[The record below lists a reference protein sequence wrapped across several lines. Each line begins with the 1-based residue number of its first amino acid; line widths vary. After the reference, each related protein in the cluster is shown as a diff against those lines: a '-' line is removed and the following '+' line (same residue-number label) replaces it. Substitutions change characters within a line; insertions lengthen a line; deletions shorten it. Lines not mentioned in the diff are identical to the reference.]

1 VPINLTASTMVDT
14 SPDTEL
20 EPTAIGSIE
29 PHPRLLLR
37 FALYTGV
44 VLLGAGLAIAW
55 LVNREV
61 ADRAGRTVAKQ
72 SRSIALSNLRSHLRI
87 SDFAAPVTPARRAV
101 LDELFRHSTVP
112 GVVNGGLV
120 SANGTVT
127 YSADHSRIGGKP
139 RHPKIFAGAL
149 AGRISQRVT
158 YRTSWRTGRSVKV
171 LQILVPVR
179 ASISGRPIGLI
190 GVDQNYSVVAVGT
203 GDAATRLGVIL
214 AIALVLLYI
223 ALFPI
228 MNRLTR
234 QLAARNRRLHELAEE
249 RGRLFKG
256 ERAARAEAE
265 SVQRLLAEQNEQ
277 LRELDRLKDEFVSL
291 VSHEL
296 RTPLTSIRGYVE
308 LLLEEKG
315 QLDDD
320 QRRFLEIVN
329 RNSERLLALVAD
341 LLFLAQID
349 AGKPAIEFGKV
360 DLNRIAEECVEASSP
375 VADSKAID
383 LSLQARR
390 LPRIEGDPARLA
402 QVLDNLV
409 SNALKFTPSGGTVEV
424 RLRPEDGQA
433 VLEVDDTG
441 LGVPEEEQERLFERF
456 FRSSSAM
463 ESAIPGTGLGLTITK
478 AIVERHGGTIEVE
491 SAPNAG
497 TTVRVRLPLKT
508 KQRLD
513 QPSREIA
520 ASAT

>member
-1 VPINLTASTMVDT
+1 MVDT
-14 SPDTEL
+14 TPDTGL
-20 EPTAIGSIE
+20 EPTAISAIE
-29 PHPRLLLR
+29 RQPRLLLR

-61 ADRAGRTVAKQ
+61 ADRAGRTVVNQ
-72 SRSIALSNLRSHLRI
+72 SRSIALGNLRSHLRV
-87 SDFAAPVTPARRAV
+87 SDFSRPVTPARRAA

-120 SANGTVT
+120 SDDGTVT
-127 YSADHSRIGGKP
+127 YSAQHSRMG
-139 RHPKIFAGAL
+139 RRVLHPKIFEQAL
-149 AGRISQRVT
+149 AGKISQRVT
-158 YRTSWRTGRSVKV
+158 YRTSWRTGRDMKV

-179 ASISGRPIGLI
+179 ASLSGRPIGVI
-190 GVDQNYSVVAVGT
+190 GLDQDYKLVAVGT

-214 AIALVLLYI
+214 AIALLLLYI
-223 ALFPI
+223 TLFPI

-234 QLAARNRRLHELAEE
+234 QLAARNKRLHELAEE
-249 RGRLFKG
+249 RGRLFEG

-308 LLLEEKG
+308 LLLEEEG
-315 QLDDD
+315 QLHDD

-349 AGKPAIEFGKV
+349 AGKPAIELASV
-360 DLNRIAEECVEASSP
+360 DLNRIIEECVEASSP
-375 VADSKAID
+375 VADSKGID
-383 LSLQARR
+383 LGLHARR
-390 LPRIEGDPARLA
+390 LPKLAGDPVRLA
-402 QVLDNLV
+402 QVIDNLV
-409 SNALKFTPSGGTVEV
+409 SNALKFTPSGGSVEV
-424 RLRPEDGQA
+424 RLRAEEGMA
-433 VLEVDDTG
+433 VLEVEDSG
-441 LGVPEEEQERLFERF
+441 LGIPEEEQERLFERF
-456 FRSSSAM
+456 FRSSNAM

-491 SAPNAG
+491 SEANAG
-497 TTVRVRLPLKT
+497 TSVRVRLPLKS
-508 KQRLD
+508 KNALEL
-513 QPSREIA
+513 PSRELA
-520 ASAT
+520 A

>member
-1 VPINLTASTMVDT
+1 MVDT
-14 SPDTEL
+14 TPDTQL
-20 EPTAIGSIE
+20 EPTASGPIE
-29 PHPRLLLR
+29 PQPRLLLR

-61 ADRAGRTVAKQ
+61 ADRAGRTVANQ
-72 SRSIALSNLRSHLRI
+72 SRSIALANLRSHLRI
-87 SDFAAPVTPARRAV
+87 SDFASPVTPGRRAQ

-112 GVVNGGLV
+112 GVVTGGLV
-120 SANGTVT
+120 SADGTVT
-127 YSADHSRIGGKP
+127 YSADHTRIGHRA
-139 RHPKIFAGAL
+139 RHPKIFAGGL
-149 AGRISQRVT
+149 AGKISQRVT
-158 YRTSWRTGRSVKV
+158 YATSWRTGRNIKV
-171 LQILVPVR
+171 LQILFPVR

-190 GVDQNYSVVAVGT
+190 GVDQDYSVVAVGT
-203 GDAATRLGVIL
+203 GDSATRLGVIL
-214 AIALVLLYI
+214 AIALLLLYMT
-223 ALFPI
+223 LFPI

-234 QLAARNRRLHELAEE
+234 ELAARNKRLQELAEE
-249 RGRLFKG
+249 RGRLFEG
-256 ERAARAEAE
+256 ERGARAEAE

-308 LLLEEKG
+308 LLLEEEG

-349 AGKPAIEFGKV
+349 AGKPAIELGKV
-360 DLNRIAEECVEASSP
+360 DLNRIAAECVEASSP
-375 VADSKAID
+375 VADSKGID
-383 LSLQARR
+383 LSLKARR
-390 LPRIEGDPARLA
+390 LPEIEGDPARLA

-409 SNALKFTPSGGTVEV
+409 SNALKFTPSGGSVEV
-424 RLRPEDGQA
+424 RLHAEEAAA
-433 VLEVDDTG
+433 VLEVEDTG
-441 LGVPEEEQERLFERF
+441 VGVPEEEQEQLFERF
-456 FRSSSAM
+456 FRSSNAM

-491 SAPNAG
+491 SASNAG
-497 TTVRVRLPLKT
+497 TTVRVRLPVKT
-508 KQRLD
+508 KQELGL
-513 QPSREIA
+513 PSRGIA
-520 ASAT
+520 A

>member
-1 VPINLTASTMVDT
+1 MPINLTASTMVDT
-14 SPDTEL
+14 TPDTRL
-20 EPTAIGSIE
+20 EPKAIAVIE
-29 PHPRLLLR
+29 PRPRLLLR

-61 ADRAGRTVAKQ
+61 ADHAGRAVANQ
-72 SRSIALSNLRSHLRI
+72 SRSIALGNLRSHLRI
-87 SDFAAPVTPARRAV
+87 SDFTRPVTPARRAA
-101 LDELFRHSTVP
+101 LDGLFRHSTVP

-127 YSADHSRIGGKP
+127 YSAQHSRIGGQV
-139 RHPKIFAGAL
+139 RHPKIFAQAL
-149 AGRISQRVT
+149 AGTITERVT
-158 YRTSWRTGRSVKV
+158 YRTSWRTGRNLKV

-179 ASISGRPIGLI
+179 ASLSGRPIGVI
-190 GVDQNYSVVAVGT
+190 GLDQDYSFVAIGT

-214 AIALVLLYI
+214 AIALLLLYI
-223 ALFPI
+223 TLFPI

-234 QLAARNRRLHELAEE
+234 QLEARNKRLHELAEE
-249 RGRLFKG
+249 RGRLFEG
-256 ERAARAEAE
+256 ERGARAEAE

-308 LLLEEKG
+308 LLLEEEG

-349 AGKPAIEFGKV
+349 AGKPAIELASV
-360 DLNRIAEECVEASSP
+360 DLNRIVEECVEASSP
-375 VADSKAID
+375 VADSKGID
-383 LSLQARR
+383 LRLQARR
-390 LPRIEGDPARLA
+390 LPKLAGDQARLA

-409 SNALKFTPSGGTVEV
+409 SNALKFTPSGGSVEI
-424 RLRPEDGQA
+424 RIHAEDGEA
-433 VLEVDDTG
+433 VLEVQDTG
-441 LGVPEEEQERLFERF
+441 LGIPEDEQDQLFERF

-491 SAPNAG
+491 SAPDAG
-497 TTVRVRLPLKT
+497 TTVRVRLPLKA
-508 KQRLD
+508 KRDLGL
-513 QPSREIA
+513 PSREIA
-520 ASAT
+520 A